1 MWFLYRFI
9 PIGKHTIN
17 IIKIDKKSRE
27 IISNKHNKR
36 ITMWNHYIKMKKV
49 SANIT
54 KYTDSIALY
63 AGYRTPFVAG
73 GLSNFINTDKKKAD
87 NYKKIIVQL

>member
-1 MWFLYRFI
+1 
-9 PIGKHTIN
+9 
-17 IIKIDKKSRE
+17 
-27 IISNKHNKR
+27 
-36 ITMWNHYIKMKKV
+36 MKKV

-73 GLSNFINTDKKKAD
+73 GLSNFINTDKNEHQAGQQRETRHQKR
-87 NYKKIIVQL
+87 QE

>member
-1 MWFLYRFI
+1 
-9 PIGKHTIN
+9 
-17 IIKIDKKSRE
+17 
-27 IISNKHNKR
+27 
-36 ITMWNHYIKMKKV
+36 MKKV

-73 GLSNFINTDKKKAD
+73 GLSNFINTDKKMAD